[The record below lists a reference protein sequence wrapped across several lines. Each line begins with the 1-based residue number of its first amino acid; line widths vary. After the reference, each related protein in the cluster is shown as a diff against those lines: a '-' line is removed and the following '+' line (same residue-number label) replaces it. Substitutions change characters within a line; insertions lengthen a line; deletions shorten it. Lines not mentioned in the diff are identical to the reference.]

1 MSEDSREESADG
13 FRDGALVVAH
23 GSMTGQ
29 RRFWE
34 EIEIGEEYESPGRT
48 VTEADIVIFA
58 GLSGDYN
65 VLHTDAEFMKG
76 SIFGERIAHGLL
88 GLAIQSG
95 LLARVMP
102 PYATVAFGG
111 LRWKFKGPIKIGDT
125 IRVRARVVAKRET
138 KPDRGVVV
146 LGRTVLNQRNE
157 IVQEGETDLVVERRA
172 SGSP

>member
-1 MSEDSREESADG
+1 MAAGD
-13 FRDGALVVAH
+13 
-23 GSMTGQ
+23 
-29 RRFWE
+29 RRYWE
-34 EIEIGEEYESPGRT
+34 EIQVGEEYVSPGRT

-95 LLARVMP
+95 LLTRGMR
-102 PYATVAFGG
+102 PYATLAFLG

-125 IRVRARVVAKRET
+125 IRVRARVLDKRET
-138 KPDRGVVV
+138 SKPDRGIVV
-146 LGRTVLNQRNE
+146 LQRQVVNQKDE
-157 IVQEGETDLVVERRA
+157 VVQEGETDLMVERRR
-172 SGSP
+172 P